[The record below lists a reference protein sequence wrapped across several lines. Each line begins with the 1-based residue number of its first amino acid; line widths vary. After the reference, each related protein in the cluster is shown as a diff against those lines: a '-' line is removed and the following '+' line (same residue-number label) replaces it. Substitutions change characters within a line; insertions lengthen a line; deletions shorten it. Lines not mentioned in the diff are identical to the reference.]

1 MWNDLK
7 KIRWKN
13 MKSIEKRFCVG
24 TLLLFIVTIILVLI
38 FYPSNYIRILNYPK
52 VFDRYML
59 IKLENIKIYY
69 LSSFIFKTIEKTP
82 NAAKYANYEYAALQI
97 GILIPYFIFCLPIKW
112 IPKDTSHGS
121 ARWGTFDDLS
131 LSGFLIPKLEAKAF
145 ELNLLEESGVV
156 LGEVDGRIIKD
167 NGKTHILLSA
177 PTRTGKGVSVI
188 IPTLVDSWK
197 DSVFVLD
204 IKGENYQMTAGWRQK
219 EFKNKIFKFSP
230 FSVDSC
236 CFNPMN
242 EVRYLTPDEI
252 DDAKTIA
259 QIIVIDEGASDPFWG
274 LSGADLTTT
283 LILYELYKTKGN
295 SNLSNVVKFITDPT
309 GPLEHR
315 LRKLIN
321 RPIFDPEKDKEIL
334 EKLLKIYP
342 AKYDQEQIKRG
353 IHPFV
358 NRGIADALGK
368 GEKTLQSIVA
378 TAKSKLSIFESPNV
392 ERNTSKSDFKILD
405 LMAAEKPS
413 SLYIVIPPGQLQP
426 LAPLLRIMI
435 IQCVQLLTPEMDYTG
450 NTNKVKFNHRLL
462 MLLDEFPAIGK
473 MEILE
478 KAIGFVAGYG
488 MKMMLVVQSLDQL
501 NKIYSENN
509 MFMGNCQV
517 QVFYTANDN
526 KTAEYISKTIG
537 QETIIQKNTS
547 SNGGIFKSKN
557 ISISKAGRDLIK
569 PDEMRRF
576 PLDKILLLVGGKPPI
591 KSKKILFFSDKR
603 FKNKVKIPLEPTPAM
618 LEEMKMQLKSGK
630 MNSKSSEAIKIKE
643 ILKGRLR

>member
-1 MWNDLK
+1 MLSDIKKLK
-7 KIRWKN
+7 WKN
-13 MKSIEKRFCVG
+13 MKSVEKRFVIG
-24 TLLLFIVTIILVLI
+24 TISIIILTHILI
-38 FYPSNYIRILNYPK
+38 LFFYLSNYARILNYPEYFSK
-52 VFDRYML
+52 YIL
-59 IKLENIKIYY
+59 LEIDKIKIYY
-69 LSSFIFKTIEKTP
+69 PNKFMYLALSKTP
-82 NAAKYANYEYAALQI
+82 NAARWAKYEYLALQVLI
-97 GILIPYFIFCLPIKW
+97 FIPYIILCFPIKW

-121 ARWGTFDDLS
+121 ARWATFDDLG
-131 LSGFLIPKLEAKAF
+131 LSGFLTPRISAKAF
-145 ELNLLEESGVV
+145 ELNLLEDSGVV
-156 LGEVDGRIIKD
+156 LGEVDRRLIRD

-219 EFKNKIFKFSP
+219 EFNNTIFKFSP
-230 FSVDSC
+230 LSIDSC
-236 CFNPMN
+236 SFNPMK

-259 QIIVIDEGASDPFWG
+259 QIIVIDEGSSDPFWG
-274 LSGADLTTT
+274 LAGSDLATT
-283 LILYELYKTKGN
+283 LILYELYKGKGEA
-295 SNLSNVVKFITDPT
+295 NLSNVVKFITDPT
-309 GPLEHR
+309 GPLELR
-315 LRKLIN
+315 LKKLIN
-321 RPIFDPEKDKEIL
+321 KPIFDPDRDEEIL
-334 EKLLKIYP
+334 EKLLSIYN
-342 AKYDQEQIKRG
+342 AKDDQEKIKKG
-353 IHPFV
+353 IHPFID
-358 NRGIADALGK
+358 RGIADALGK

-392 ERNTSKSDFKILD
+392 EKNTSTSDFRILD
-405 LMAAEKPS
+405 LMAADKPI
-413 SLYIVIPPGQLQP
+413 SLYIVVPPGQIQL
-426 LAPLLRIMI
+426 LAPLLRILI
-435 IQCVQLLTPEMDYTG
+435 IQCVQLLTPEMDYSG
-450 NTNKVKFNHRLL
+450 NSNKIKFKHRLL

-509 MFMGNCQV
+509 MFMGNCQT

-537 QETIIQKNTS
+537 QETV
-547 SNGGIFKSKN
+547 
-557 ISISKAGRDLIK
+557 ISKSVSSDGGGFFSKKNVSVSKSGRDLIR

-591 KSKKILFFSDKR
+591 KSNKVLFFKDKR
-603 FKNKVKIPLEPTPAM
+603 FKDKVKLPINPTPAM
-618 LEEMKMQLKSGK
+618 QREIELQKG
-630 MNSKSSEAIKIKE
+630 SEK
-643 ILKGRLR
+643 